1 MPENLVE
8 EVLASYC
15 QVYEKIYKKPAGDV
29 RALRGDWVVVN
40 GVKMHAHELAVLTR
54 RLIDENQ
61 LTIEDCSPSP
71 GRRHR
76 LLRWLQRQ
84 F

>member
-1 MPENLVE
+1 MPETLVE

-15 QVYEKIYKKPAGDV
+15 QVYEMIYKKPPGDV

-54 RLIDENQ
+54 RLIDENH
-61 LTIEDCSPSP
+61 LALEDCSPAPSK
-71 GRRHR
+71 RHR
-76 LLRWLQRQ
+76 LLRWLRRP